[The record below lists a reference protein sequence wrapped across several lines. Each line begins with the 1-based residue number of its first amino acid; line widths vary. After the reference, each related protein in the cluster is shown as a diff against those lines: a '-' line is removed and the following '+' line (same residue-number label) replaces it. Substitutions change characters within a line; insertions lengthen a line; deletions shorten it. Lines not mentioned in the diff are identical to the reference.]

1 MKLTSN
7 EIKFILY
14 LLTIILGGGVGISA
28 IFALVI
34 PLAENE
40 FTATLFVLI
49 FPAISLIYFIY
60 LLRSN
65 IKNTGSLFAHVGIF
79 IASII
84 FIPWI
89 ILFLTS

>member
-1 MKLTSN
+1 MKPINNKSK
-7 EIKFILY
+7 IIHY
-14 LLTIILGGGVGISA
+14 LLTMILGGGVGISA

-40 FTATLFVLI
+40 FTATLFVLT
-49 FPAISLIYFIY
+49 FPTLSLIYFIY

-65 IKNTGSLFAHVGIF
+65 IKNTGSLFAHIGVF

-89 ILFLTS
+89 ILLLTS

>member
-7 EIKFILY
+7 KIKFILY

>member
-7 EIKFILY
+7 KIKFILY

-49 FPAISLIYFIY
+49 FPAISLIYFIH

-65 IKNTGSLFAHVGIF
+65 IKNTGSLFTHVGIF

>member
-1 MKLTSN
+1 MKPINNKSK
-7 EIKFILY
+7 IIHF
-14 LLTIILGGGVGISA
+14 LLTMILGGGVGISG

-34 PLAENE
+34 SLAENKS
-40 FTATLFVLI
+40 TAILFVLI
-49 FPAISLIYFIY
+49 FPAISLIYFIH

-65 IKNTGSLFAHVGIF
+65 IKNTGSLFTHVGIF

-89 ILFLTS
+89 ILLLTS

>member
-1 MKLTSN
+1 MNLTSN
-7 EIKFILY
+7 KIKFILY
-14 LLTIILGGGVGISA
+14 LLTMILGGGVGISG

-34 PLAENE
+34 PLAENKS
-40 FTATLFVLI
+40 TATLFVLI
-49 FPAISLIYFIY
+49 FPVISLIYFIY

-65 IKNTGSLFAHVGIF
+65 IKNTGSLFSHVGIF

>member
-7 EIKFILY
+7 KIKFILY

-34 PLAENE
+34 PLAENK

-49 FPAISLIYFIY
+49 FPTLSLIYFIS

-65 IKNTGSLFAHVGIF
+65 IKNTGSLFAHIGVF

-84 FIPWI
+84 FTPWI
-89 ILFLTS
+89 MLILTS

>member
-7 EIKFILY
+7 KIKFILY

-49 FPAISLIYFIY
+49 FPTLSLIYFIY

-65 IKNTGSLFAHVGIF
+65 IKNTGSLFAHIGVF

-89 ILFLTS
+89 ILLLTS